1 MNGCSNHFLGVPFG
15 GMKNSG
21 VGREE
26 GIEEMFSYTE
36 TKTVNIMLGRA

>member
-1 MNGCSNHFLGVPFG
+1 
-15 GMKNSG
+15 MKNSG